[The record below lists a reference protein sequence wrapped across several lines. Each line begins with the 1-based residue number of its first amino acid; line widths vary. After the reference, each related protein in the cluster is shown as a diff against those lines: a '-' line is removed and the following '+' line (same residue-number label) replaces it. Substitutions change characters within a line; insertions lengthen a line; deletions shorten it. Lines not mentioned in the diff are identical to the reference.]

1 MNIFFEAF
9 IRYVDHDYFIFFEN
23 MFYETSMNNKYE
35 FLKQYNMFDVKH
47 RLIHQMIYMTISII

>member
-9 IRYVDHDYFIFFEN
+9 IRYVDHFEN